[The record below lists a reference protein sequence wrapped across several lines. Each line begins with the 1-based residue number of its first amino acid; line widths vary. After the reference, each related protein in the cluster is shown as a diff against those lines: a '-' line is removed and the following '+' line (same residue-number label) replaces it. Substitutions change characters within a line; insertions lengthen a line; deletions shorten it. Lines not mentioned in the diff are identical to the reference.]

1 MLSLRNGVRGLVLV
15 LAAFSAPAALAQS
28 DALEKAVELYDA
40 REYQAAQEALL
51 KVDRNKLNDD
61 EKQSLDEHLT
71 NVKEAIRSTARAE
84 QDMQAADAAFDEGR
98 WDASERLY
106 RAVSNNGY
114 TSPANRDQAN
124 RRLKQI
130 ADKRELAQAVSPPD
144 RQPVR
149 MAAQDQEQPMQD
161 EPARPM
167 DERPMT
173 PPPASPPPPLDDQ
186 DAPAQAQP
194 EGRRLTLTEQMRRE
208 DELRW
213 QRAVAKMN
221 EQITQARQ
229 AVNEGNFDVAQA
241 HAETAIQV
249 IEAARAYAEP
259 AARYAAARRIAE
271 EVRAEVTEARIAWET
286 ERAEIEREEIIE
298 RTRIAK
304 ERQEQ
309 KKRET
314 IEQLFNSAAQ
324 LRREGRFREAAEMLR
339 QILFIDPANAKA
351 RYQLEVANDYASIR
365 GQLDNRRDFET
376 QMQATFVD
384 AEEALIPWAVEVLY
398 PRNWRELSIR
408 RDLAGV
414 GVSGESE
421 EGRELNRKLEE
432 PIPDVSFQEQPFETI
447 IDWMGELSQ
456 INMSV
461 DWEDLENNGIERD
474 KPVTLD
480 LANLP
485 FRTVLREILTQ
496 VGGEVR
502 LAFDISDGLLKI
514 ATKEKLDRDKEIR
527 VYDINDLL
535 VNIPRFT
542 NAAQLN
548 PGQAL
553 NQAGQ
558 GGQGGGGG
566 GGGQGQLFQDDEQ
579 EGTEG
584 DEGAGRAAQ
593 AEQIM
598 DIIRQTVE
606 PDSWRETGG
615 GDGSMRELN
624 GQLIVYNTSD
634 SHRQVTDL
642 LGQLRKFR
650 ALQIAIETRFLT
662 VSNNFL
668 EEIGVDLDF
677 VFNSGTAGFDQGFT
691 GAGVPIVDPFTGAS
705 VLVPRTFTNQ
715 GGLPNVPGFPNQF
728 TNPITGGLV
737 GASPTGFG
745 QPYQHPGL
753 VPQTSGIPPQF
764 NDMTPIRAAQNSL
777 SLVNP
782 AQFNTGVPGSFAN
795 LVGNNPPA
803 LSIAG
808 SFLDN
813 LQVDFLIRATQ
824 ANSRSSVV
832 QAPRLILFNGQRSN
846 IFVGRSQTYVASL
859 QPQIAQQAVAFQPV
873 IGVAQSGSSLDVEAT
888 ISADRRY
895 VTVTVQTQRAQDPIL
910 TRFEVQRSSGNAPG
924 AFITTVDQQSASVNT
939 TVSIPDGGTVLLGGL
954 KLVGEFEVEA
964 GVPVLSK
971 IPVLK
976 RAFTNT
982 TTIKDTQTLLILMKA
997 KVIIQQEA
1005 EEEAFPTMISAG
1017 G

>member
-1 MLSLRNGVRGLVLV
+1 MLSLRNGVRVSGLL
-15 LAAFSAPAALAQS
+15 LAMSLAPAAWAQS
-28 DALEKAVELYDA
+28 DALKKAVELYDQHD
-40 REYQAAQEALL
+40 YPAAQEALI
-51 KVDRNKLNDD
+51 KVDRNKLNDA
-61 EKQSLDEHLT
+61 EKTELDAYL
-71 NVKEAIRSTARAE
+71 NDVKEAIRSTARAE
-84 QDMQAADAAFDEGR
+84 QDLQAADEAFEGGR
-98 WDASERLY
+98 WDESERLY
-106 RAVSNNGY
+106 RAVTNNAY
-114 TSPANRDQAN
+114 TKAAVREQAA

-149 MAAQDQEQPMQD
+149 VAAQEEPMQD
-161 EPARPM
+161 KPAQPMAQDRPM
-167 DERPMT
+167 D
-173 PPPASPPPPLDDQ
+173 AQ
-186 DAPAQAQP
+186 DTPAQAQP
-194 EGRRLTLTEQMRRE
+194 ESQRLTLTEQMRRE
-208 DELRW
+208 DELQW

-221 EQITQARQ
+221 EQITLARQ
-229 AVNEGNFDVAQA
+229 AVADQDFTSARTNAQ
-241 HAETAIQV
+241 TALQI

-271 EVRAEVTEARIAWET
+271 DVRTEVNEATLQAELTRAEA
-286 ERAEIEREEIIE
+286 ERREIID
-298 RTRIAK
+298 RSRVAK
-304 ERQEQ
+304 ERQEL
-309 KKRET
+309 KRRET

-324 LRREGRFREAAEMLR
+324 LRRENRFREAAEMLR

-351 RYQLEVANDYASIR
+351 RDQLEVANDYASLTRQLESR
-365 GQLDNRRDFET
+365 GDFERN
-376 QMQATFVD
+376 MRDTFVD
-384 AEEALIPWAVEVLY
+384 ADEALIPWAVEVLY

-421 EGRELNRKLEE
+421 EGRELNRKLEQS
-432 PIPDVSFQEQPFETI
+432 IPDVSFQEQPFESLV
-447 IDWMGELSQ
+447 DWMGEISQ

-474 KPVTLD
+474 KPVTLK

-485 FRTVLREILTQ
+485 FRTVLTEILTQ

-502 LAFDISDGLLKI
+502 LAFDIADGLLKI

-566 GGGQGQLFQDDEQ
+566 GGGGGGQLFQDDEEQ
-579 EGTEG
+579 GGEAAGEG
-584 DEGAGRAAQ
+584 GAGRAAQ

-598 DIIRQTVE
+598 EIIRQTVE

-691 GAGVPIVDPFTGAS
+691 GAGVPVIDPFTGAS

-715 GGLPNVPGFPNQF
+715 GGLPNVPAFPNQF
-728 TNPITGGLV
+728 TNPITGGPV
-737 GASPTGFG
+737 GAAPTGFG
-745 QPYQHPGL
+745 QPFQHPSL

-764 NDMTPIRAAQNSL
+764 NDLTPLRAAQNSL

-782 AQFNTGVPGSFAN
+782 SNFNTGVPGSFAN
-795 LVGNNPPA
+795 VVGNNPPA

-859 QPQIAQQAVAFQPV
+859 APQIAQQAVAFQPV

>member
-1 MLSLRNGVRGLVLV
+1 MLSLRNGVRGLVLL
-15 LAAFSAPAALAQS
+15 LAASFAPVAFAQS
-28 DALEKAVELYDA
+28 DALEKAVKLYGQRD
-40 REYQAAQEALL
+40 YPAAQEALL

-61 EKQSLDEHLT
+61 EKKSLDAYLAD
-71 NVKEAIRSTARAE
+71 VKEAIRSTARAE
-84 QDMQAADAAFDEGR
+84 QDMQAADAAFEEGR
-98 WDASERLY
+98 WDDSERLY
-106 RAVSNNGY
+106 RAVANNGY
-114 TSPANRDQAN
+114 TSPAQREQAN

-149 MAAQDQEQPMQD
+149 VASQEEPMEPMQD
-161 EPARPM
+161 PEPMGGDEPVAAEM
-167 DERPMT
+167 D
-173 PPPASPPPPLDDQ
+173 AQ

-229 AVNEGNFDVAQA
+229 AVAEEDFAVAQA

-259 AARYAAARRIAE
+259 AARYAAARAIAE
-271 EVRAEVTEARIAWET
+271 GVRTEVNEARIQAETQRAEV
-286 ERAEIEREEIIE
+286 ERREILE
-298 RTRIAK
+298 RTRVAK

-339 QILFIDPANAKA
+339 QVLFIDPANAKA
-351 RYQLEVANDYASIR
+351 RYQLEVANDYASLHR
-365 GQLDNRRDFET
+365 QKDSYNDFQE
-376 QMQATFVD
+376 QMRETFVD

-398 PRNWRELSIR
+398 PRNWREISIK

-421 EGRELNRKLEE
+421 EGRELHRKLEQ
-432 PIPDVSFQEQPFETI
+432 PIPDVSFQEQPFETLME
-447 IDWMGELSQ
+447 WMGELSQ

-474 KPVTLD
+474 KPVTLK

-485 FRTVLREILTQ
+485 FRTVLTEILTQ

-502 LAFDISDGLLKI
+502 LAFDVADGLLKI

-558 GGQGGGGG
+558 GGGQGGGG

-579 EGTEG
+579 ETNEG
-584 DEGAGRAAQ
+584 DQGAGRAAQ

-598 DIIRQTVE
+598 EIIRQTVE

-634 SHRQVTDL
+634 SHRQVADL
-642 LGQLRKFR
+642 LGQLRRFR

-715 GGLPNVPGFPNQF
+715 GGLPNLPNFLGTPFTTPGQ
-728 TNPITGGLV
+728 ITAGQGV
-737 GASPTGFG
+737 G
-745 QPYQHPGL
+745 QPFGHPGL

-782 AQFNTGVPGSFAN
+782 AQFNTGVPGSLAN